1 MFFDKVWREPDASIK
16 EMVLEVQVFMLLVA
30 VASGF
35 PQYSSH
41 SQSSA
46 KTGFQSRTGRSNVA
60 TNARTATNP
69 AATGNPYGPKAYGP
83 GLNNPYAFPPNQFQ
97 VQRALNLA
105 NAQPGLLVRVAAN
118 GEVDLTDQYGREV
131 DVYDNFG
138 NDLTDIYDL

>member
-1 MFFDKVWREPDASIK
+1 MKFVI
-16 EMVLEVQVFMLLVA
+16 VFMLLVA
-30 VASGF
+30 VASSF
-35 PQYSSH
+35 PQSNPLSRYQTG
-41 SQSSA
+41 SQ
-46 KTGFQSRTGRSNVA
+46 TRTGRSNVA